1 MQLTIRMPDE
11 QMGRIEHIAKKMG
24 LKKSDVTRMAIKKF
38 IEEYSDSTVKP
49 FDNNGTNSGCE
60 SVSLLKAVR
69 RGIESEPR
77 DVAMYL
83 IRSMRAEPLIR
94 VGAGFGLKRYSSV
107 TAR

>member
-49 FDNNGTNSGCE
+49 FAKVKHLLGVAESGVPDLGQ
-60 SVSLLKAVR
+60 SH
-69 RGIESEPR
+69 R
-77 DVAMYL
+77 DHL
-83 IRSMRAEPLIR
+83 IRKIK
-94 VGAGFGLKRYSSV
+94 GIGK
-107 TAR
+107 